1 MGLFASIA
9 VLGVKPPERPG
20 VFEAGER
27 VVIPSSESHFE
38 CLCELTSL
46 FELFVNICLMRV

>member
-1 MGLFASIA
+1 MRWFVSIA
-9 VLGVKPPERPG
+9 NRQRAGEFE
-20 VFEAGER
+20 FEAGER

-46 FELFVNICLMRV
+46 SELFICVC